1 MCCLGFF
8 CNFAVMKK
16 DFLSFFL
23 LMALLMS
30 CGKSYEEQRRI
41 TREQRAEQRRQDS
54 LALKVAVLPT
64 ADCLPI
70 FVAAERGWFDSL
82 KIDVRLRPFKA
93 QMDVDT
99 ALMGRSVEGAITDLV
114 RGERMRNR
122 GTALNYVAATN
133 LAWQLVAN
141 RTARVKETRQLGD
154 KMVAMTRYSATD
166 LLTDRALKGVK
177 TTATVYRVQINDIA
191 LRLQMLKNN
200 EMDALWLPEPQA
212 TAARQLKHTVIW
224 KSDSTDLR
232 LGVLAFREK
241 AMKDQRI
248 RKQIDSFLKAYNAA
262 CDSLNGRGVG
272 HYADILEKYC
282 GVNQTTIQ
290 AMPKLKFSRAAAPRE
305 KDV

>member
-1 MCCLGFF
+1 
-8 CNFAVMKK
+8 
-16 DFLSFFL
+16 
-23 LMALLMS
+23 MS
-30 CGKSYEEQRRI
+30 CGKSYEEHRRI
-41 TREQRAEQRRQDS
+41 TLAQRAEQRRQDS

-64 ADCLPI
+64 ADCMPI

-99 ALMGRSVEGAITDLV
+99 ALVGGSVEGAITDLV
-114 RGERMRNR
+114 RAERMRIR
-122 GTALNYVAATN
+122 GTSLNYVAATN
-133 LAWQLVAN
+133 TVWQLVAN
-141 RTARVKETRQLGD
+141 RTARVKEARQLGD
-154 KMVAMTRYSATD
+154 KMVAMTRFSATD

-212 TAARQLKHTVIW
+212 TVARQLKHSVIW

-241 AMKDQRI
+241 AMKDRRI
-248 RKQIDSFLKAYNAA
+248 KAQIDAFLKVYNVA

-272 HYADILEKYC
+272 HYADIVEKYC
-282 GVNQTTIQ
+282 GVNKTTIQ
-290 AMPKLKFSRAAAPRE
+290 AMPKLHFPRAVIPRE
-305 KDV
+305 KDVEEARKWLKN

>member
-1 MCCLGFF
+1 
-8 CNFAVMKK
+8 MKK
-16 DFLSFFL
+16 ILGLFFAL
-23 LMALLMS
+23 LWLMS
-30 CGKSYEEQRRI
+30 CGQSYEEKRRI
-41 TREQRAEQRRQDS
+41 TRAERAEQRRQDS

-64 ADCLPI
+64 LDCLPM

-99 ALMGRSVEGAITDLV
+99 ALVGGSVEGAITDLV
-114 RGERMRNR
+114 RAERMRNR

-133 LAWQLVAN
+133 TAWQLVAN
-141 RTARVKETRQLGD
+141 RTARIKETRQLGD
-154 KMVAMTRYSATD
+154 KMVAMTRFSATD

-212 TAARQLKHTVIW
+212 TAARQLKHSVIW

-232 LGVLAFREK
+232 LGVVAFREK
-241 AMKDQRI
+241 AMKDRRI
-248 RKQIDSFLKAYNAA
+248 KAQIDAFLKVYNVA

-272 HYADILEKYC
+272 QYGDIVEKYC
-282 GVNQTTIQ
+282 GVNPATVR
-290 AMPKLKFSRAAAPRE
+290 ALPKLKFPRAAAPRE
-305 KDV
+305 KDVEEARKWLKK

>member
-1 MCCLGFF
+1 
-8 CNFAVMKK
+8 MKK
-16 DFLSFFL
+16 ILGLFFAL
-23 LMALLMS
+23 LWLMS
-30 CGKSYEEQRRI
+30 CGQSYEEKRRI
-41 TREQRAEQRRQDS
+41 TRAERAEQRRQDS

-64 ADCLPI
+64 LDCLPM

-99 ALMGRSVEGAITDLV
+99 ALVGGIVEGAITDLV
-114 RGERMRNR
+114 RAERMRNR

-133 LAWQLVAN
+133 MAWQLVAN
-141 RTARVKETRQLGD
+141 RTARLKETRQLGD
-154 KMVAMTRYSATD
+154 KMVAMTRFSATD

-212 TAARQLKHTVIW
+212 TAARQLKHSVIW

-232 LGVLAFREK
+232 LGVVAFREK
-241 AMKDQRI
+241 AMKDRRI
-248 RKQIDSFLKAYNAA
+248 KAQIDAFLKVYNVA

-272 HYADILEKYC
+272 PYGDIVEKYC
-282 GVNQTTIQ
+282 GVNSATVR
-290 AMPKLKFSRAAAPRE
+290 ALPKLKFPRAAAPRE
-305 KDV
+305 KDVEEARKWLKK

>member
-1 MCCLGFF
+1 
-8 CNFAVMKK
+8 MKK
-16 DFLSFFL
+16 ILGLFFAL
-23 LMALLMS
+23 LWLMS
-30 CGKSYEEQRRI
+30 CGQSYEEKRRI
-41 TREQRAEQRRQDS
+41 TRAERAEQRRQDS

-64 ADCLPI
+64 LDCLPM

-99 ALMGRSVEGAITDLV
+99 ALVGGSVEGAITDLV
-114 RGERMRNR
+114 RAERMRNR
-122 GTALNYVAATN
+122 GTSLNYVAATN
-133 LAWQLVAN
+133 TAWQLVAN
-141 RTARVKETRQLGD
+141 RTARLKETRQLGD
-154 KMVAMTRYSATD
+154 KMVAMTRFSATD

-212 TAARQLKHTVIW
+212 TAARQLKHSVIC

-232 LGVLAFREK
+232 LGVVAFREK
-241 AMKDQRI
+241 AMKDRRI
-248 RKQIDSFLKAYNAA
+248 KAQIDAFLKVYNVA

-272 HYADILEKYC
+272 PYGDIVEKYC
-282 GVNQTTIQ
+282 GVNSSTVR
-290 AMPKLKFSRAAAPRE
+290 ALPKLKFPRAAAPRE
-305 KDV
+305 KDVEEARKWLKK

>member
-1 MCCLGFF
+1 
-8 CNFAVMKK
+8 MKK
-16 DFLSFFL
+16 ILGLFFAL
-23 LMALLMS
+23 LWLMS
-30 CGKSYEEQRRI
+30 CGQSYEEKRRI
-41 TREQRAEQRRQDS
+41 TRAERAEQRRQDS

-64 ADCLPI
+64 LDCLPM

-99 ALMGRSVEGAITDLV
+99 ALMGGSVEGGITDLV
-114 RGERMRNR
+114 RAERMRNR

-133 LAWQLVAN
+133 TAWQLVAN
-141 RTARVKETRQLGD
+141 RTARIKETRQLGD
-154 KMVAMTRYSATD
+154 KMVAMTRFSATD

-212 TAARQLKHTVIW
+212 TAARQLKHSVIC

-232 LGVLAFREK
+232 LGVVAFREK
-241 AMKDQRI
+241 AMKDRRI
-248 RKQIDSFLKAYNAA
+248 KAQIDAFLKVYNVA

-272 HYADILEKYC
+272 QYGDIVEKYC
-282 GVNQTTIQ
+282 GVNSATVR
-290 AMPKLKFSRAAAPRE
+290 ALPKLKFPRAAAPRE
-305 KDV
+305 KDVEEARKWLKK